1 MGIELTC
8 SAKKAGIHISQARV
22 LVWMHSY
29 RGPGSN
35 VQVPQVLFAYYK
47 VYDNHVSTLQTTLK
61 AKANCDKQPCNEFI
75 EKQT

>member
-8 SAKKAGIHISQARV
+8 SAKKAGIHVVSQAWV

-35 VQVPQVLFAYYK
+35 VPSATSTYK

-61 AKANCDKQPCNEFI
+61 AKAKLFGL
-75 EKQT
+75 